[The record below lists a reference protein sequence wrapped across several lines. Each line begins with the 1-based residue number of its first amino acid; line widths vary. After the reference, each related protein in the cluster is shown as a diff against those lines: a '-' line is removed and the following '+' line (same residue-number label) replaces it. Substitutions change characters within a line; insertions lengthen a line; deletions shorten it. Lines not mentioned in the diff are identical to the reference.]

1 MSVVPVIL
9 SYEETADSTIKKSYY
24 LRIVWSW
31 QLRYFLNYS
40 SSFSVE
46 GALGLSSGVRLI
58 QGSLIKKERH
68 EMSRKFLT
76 VMVVGILMTGISG
89 VANAMTL
96 INTISFGSTGNESF
110 LEVQNSYEYTLPGL
124 TILPGNDD
132 SLFLSLTYKG
142 NSNGGNG
149 ETWSVYGVAGETRRL
164 IGELGKSLMSNDWY
178 VTTWPFSFDYFQW
191 NAGSSLWQLTINL
204 NDNDSPGMDKL
215 KIGSS
220 SLIVNTK
227 DAAPIS
233 APVPVPGALLLLGS
247 GLLGLVGIG
256 IRKKRVEHL

>member
-1 MSVVPVIL
+1 
-9 SYEETADSTIKKSYY
+9 
-24 LRIVWSW
+24 
-31 QLRYFLNYS
+31 
-40 SSFSVE
+40 
-46 GALGLSSGVRLI
+46 LI
-58 QGSLIKKERH
+58 QGSLIKKERY
-68 EMSRKFLT
+68 EMSRKFLA

-96 INTISFGSTGNESF
+96 INTISFGNTGNESF

-132 SLFLSLTYKG
+132 SLFLSITYKG

-164 IGELGKSLMSNDWY
+164 IGDLSKSLMSNDWY
-178 VTTWPFSFDYFQW
+178 VTTWPFSSDYFQW

-204 NDNDSPGMDKL
+204 NDNNSPGKDKL

-227 DAAPIS
+227 DAAPMS

>member
-1 MSVVPVIL
+1 
-9 SYEETADSTIKKSYY
+9 
-24 LRIVWSW
+24 
-31 QLRYFLNYS
+31 
-40 SSFSVE
+40 
-46 GALGLSSGVRLI
+46 LI
-58 QGSLIKKERH
+58 QGSLIKKERY
-68 EMSRKFLT
+68 EMSRKFLA

-96 INTISFGSTGNESF
+96 INTISFGNTGNESF
-110 LEVQNSYEYTLPGL
+110 LLFLNSYEYTLPGL

-132 SLFLSLTYKG
+132 SLFLSITYKG

-164 IGELGKSLMSNDWY
+164 IGDLSKSLMSNDWY
-178 VTTWPFSFDYFQW
+178 VTTWPFSSDYFQW

-204 NDNDSPGMDKL
+204 NDNNSPGKDKL

-227 DAAPIS
+227 DAAPMS

>member
-1 MSVVPVIL
+1 
-9 SYEETADSTIKKSYY
+9 
-24 LRIVWSW
+24 
-31 QLRYFLNYS
+31 
-40 SSFSVE
+40 
-46 GALGLSSGVRLI
+46 
-58 QGSLIKKERH
+58 
-68 EMSRKFLT
+68 MSRKFQAL
-76 VMVVGILMTGISG
+76 MVVGILMTGISG

-96 INTISFGSTGNESF
+96 ISTISFGNTGNESF

-124 TILPGNDD
+124 TILPGNDN

-164 IGELGKSLMSNDWY
+164 IGDLSKSLMSNDWY
-178 VTTWPFSFDYFQW
+178 VTTWLFSSDYFQW
-191 NAGSSLWQLTINL
+191 NASSSLWQLTINL